1 MVSGKVCHALWVSP
15 RYVYNPLF
23 ASHIFV
29 LHPPCAATTMT
40 ATIDILR
47 DLVGFATVSRDP
59 NRTLIDYVADRLAAT
74 DADVRIIPD
83 EDGGKANL
91 FATTG
96 PRDRGGVMLSG
107 HTDVVPVD
115 GQEWTMPPFSCT
127 EADGRLY
134 GRGTADMKGFVAA
147 ALNAFEV
154 SASTE
159 LVTPLHLA
167 LSYDEELG
175 CLGVRSL
182 IDMLAAAPVRP
193 EMCIVGEP
201 TEMGLATGH
210 KGKTVVRADCT
221 GMAAHSS
228 LAPLAVNAVHLACDL
243 VSAIRSRQQS
253 IIETGTHDEAYNI
266 PYTTLHVGRI
276 EGGVQVNIV
285 PQEASVEFEIRNLV
299 GDDPA
304 ILIEAITQD
313 IAPVIAAAQKTS
325 PEADIRLTF
334 VNSYPGLETAL
345 DERVVALL
353 QDLTG
358 VNATCK
364 VAFGTEGGL
373 FARDLGIPTVVCGP
387 GSMDQGH
394 KPDEFVTVEQLAI
407 CDQML
412 DGLTARLQAGL

>member
-1 MVSGKVCHALWVSP
+1 
-15 RYVYNPLF
+15 
-23 ASHIFV
+23 
-29 LHPPCAATTMT
+29 MT

-59 NRTLIDYVADRLAAT
+59 NRALIDYVADRLAAT

-115 GQEWTMPPFSCT
+115 GQEWTVPAFACT

-154 SASTE
+154 AAGTE
-159 LVTPLHLA
+159 LATPLHLA

-253 IIETGTHDEAYNI
+253 IIETGTHDGAYNI

-285 PQEASVEFEIRNLV
+285 PQEASVEFEIRNLA
-299 GDDPA
+299 GDDPT

-313 IAPVIAAAQKTS
+313 IAPVIAAARKTS
-325 PEADIRLTF
+325 AEADIRLTV

-353 QDLTG
+353 RDLTG

-364 VAFGTEGGL
+364 MAFGTEGGL

-412 DGLTARLQAGL
+412 GGLTARLQAGL

>member
-1 MVSGKVCHALWVSP
+1 
-15 RYVYNPLF
+15 
-23 ASHIFV
+23 
-29 LHPPCAATTMT
+29 MT
-40 ATIDILR
+40 ATINILK

-59 NRTLIDYVADRLAAT
+59 NRALIDYVADRLGST
-74 DADVRIIPD
+74 NADVRIIPD
-83 EDGGKANL
+83 ENGGKANL

-115 GQEWTMPPFSCT
+115 GQEWTVPAFACT
-127 EADGRLY
+127 EMNGRLY
-134 GRGTADMKGFVAA
+134 GRGTADMKGFVAS
-147 ALNAFEV
+147 ALHAFEV
-154 SASTE
+154 AADTE
-159 LVTPLHLA
+159 LATPLHLA

-175 CLGVRSL
+175 CLGVRSM

-193 EMCIVGEP
+193 QMCIVGEP

-243 VSAIRSRQQS
+243 VSAIRSRQKS
-253 IIETGTHDEAYNI
+253 IVENGAHDGAYNI

-285 PQEASVEFEIRNLV
+285 PQEACVEFEIRNLA
-299 GDDPA
+299 GDDPTL
-304 ILIEAITQD
+304 LIEAIAQD
-313 IAPVIAAAQKTS
+313 IAPVIAAAKTTC
-325 PEADIRLTF
+325 PDADIQLTV

-345 DERVVALL
+345 DEQVVILL
-353 QDLTG
+353 RDLTG

-394 KPDEFVTVEQLAI
+394 KPDEFITLEQLAI

-412 DGLTARLQAGL
+412 SGLTARLQAGL

>member
-1 MVSGKVCHALWVSP
+1 
-15 RYVYNPLF
+15 
-23 ASHIFV
+23 
-29 LHPPCAATTMT
+29 
-40 ATIDILR
+40 
-47 DLVGFATVSRDP
+47 
-59 NRTLIDYVADRLAAT
+59 
-74 DADVRIIPD
+74 
-83 EDGGKANL
+83 
-91 FATTG
+91 
-96 PRDRGGVMLSG
+96 
-107 HTDVVPVD
+107 
-115 GQEWTMPPFSCT
+115 
-127 EADGRLY
+127 
-134 GRGTADMKGFVAA
+134 MKGFVAA

-154 SASTE
+154 AAGTE
-159 LVTPLHLA
+159 LATPLHLA

-285 PQEASVEFEIRNLV
+285 PQEASVKFEIRNLA

-313 IAPVIAAAQKTS
+313 IA
-325 PEADIRLTF
+325 R
-334 VNSYPGLETAL
+334 
-345 DERVVALL
+345 
-353 QDLTG
+353 
-358 VNATCK
+358 
-364 VAFGTEGGL
+364 
-373 FARDLGIPTVVCGP
+373 
-387 GSMDQGH
+387 
-394 KPDEFVTVEQLAI
+394 
-407 CDQML
+407 
-412 DGLTARLQAGL
+412 

>member
-1 MVSGKVCHALWVSP
+1 
-15 RYVYNPLF
+15 
-23 ASHIFV
+23 
-29 LHPPCAATTMT
+29 
-40 ATIDILR
+40 
-47 DLVGFATVSRDP
+47 
-59 NRTLIDYVADRLAAT
+59 
-74 DADVRIIPD
+74 
-83 EDGGKANL
+83 
-91 FATTG
+91 
-96 PRDRGGVMLSG
+96 
-107 HTDVVPVD
+107 
-115 GQEWTMPPFSCT
+115 MPPFSCT

-154 SASTE
+154 SAGTE
-159 LVTPLHLA
+159 LATPLHLA

-253 IIETGTHDEAYNI
+253 IIETGAHDGAYNI

-285 PQEASVEFEIRNLV
+285 PQEASLEFEIRNLA

-313 IAPVIAAAQKTS
+313 IAPVIAAARKTS
-325 PEADIRLTF
+325 AEADIRLTV

-353 QDLTG
+353 RDLTG

-412 DGLTARLQAGL
+412 GGLTARLQAGL

>member
-1 MVSGKVCHALWVSP
+1 
-15 RYVYNPLF
+15 
-23 ASHIFV
+23 
-29 LHPPCAATTMT
+29 MT
-40 ATIDILR
+40 ATINILK

-59 NRTLIDYVADRLAAT
+59 NRALIDYVADRLAST
-74 DADVRIIPD
+74 NADVRIIPD
-83 EDGGKANL
+83 ENGGKANL

-115 GQEWTMPPFSCT
+115 GQEWTVPAFACT
-127 EADGRLY
+127 EMDGRLY
-134 GRGTADMKGFVAA
+134 GRGTADMKGFVAS
-147 ALNAFEV
+147 ALHAFEV
-154 SASTE
+154 AADTE
-159 LVTPLHLA
+159 LATPLHLA

-175 CLGVRSL
+175 CLGVRSM

-243 VSAIRSRQQS
+243 VSVIRSRQKS
-253 IIETGTHDEAYNI
+253 IVENGAHDDAYNI
-266 PYTTLHVGRI
+266 PYTTIHVGRI

-285 PQEASVEFEIRNLV
+285 PQEAHVEFEIRNLA
-299 GDDPA
+299 GDDPTL
-304 ILIEAITQD
+304 LIEAIAQD
-313 IAPVIAAAQKTS
+313 IAPVIAAAKTTC
-325 PEADIRLTF
+325 PDTDVRLTV
-334 VNSYPGLETAL
+334 VNSYPGLETAR
-345 DERVVALL
+345 DEQVVTLL
-353 QDLTG
+353 RDLTG

-394 KPDEFVTVEQLAI
+394 KPDEFITVEQLAI

-412 DGLTARLQAGL
+412 NRLTARLQAGL

>member
-1 MVSGKVCHALWVSP
+1 
-15 RYVYNPLF
+15 
-23 ASHIFV
+23 
-29 LHPPCAATTMT
+29 MT
-40 ATIDILR
+40 ASIDILK
-47 DLVGFATVSRDP
+47 DLIGFATVSRDP
-59 NRTLIDYVADRLAAT
+59 NRALIDHVAERLARL
-74 DADVRIIPD
+74 DADVSIIPD
-83 EDGGKANL
+83 ESGTKANL

-96 PRDRGGVMLSG
+96 PRDHGGVMLSG

-115 GQEWTMPPFSCT
+115 GQNWTVPAFTCT
-127 EADGRLY
+127 EANGRLY
-134 GRGTADMKGFVAA
+134 GRGTADMKGFVAS
-147 ALNAFEV
+147 ALNAFET
-154 SASTE
+154 AARTK
-159 LVTPLHLA
+159 LATPLHLA

-175 CLGVRSL
+175 CLGVRSM

-193 EMCIVGEP
+193 AMCIVGEP

-221 GMAAHSS
+221 GLAAHSS

-243 VSAIRSRQQS
+243 VSAIRARQSS
-253 IIETGTHDEAYNI
+253 IIEVGTHDKAYNI

-285 PQEASVEFEIRNLV
+285 PQEASVEFEIRNLA

-304 ILIEAITQD
+304 VLIEAIRQD
-313 IAPVIAAAQKTS
+313 IAPVIAAAKTTT
-325 PEADIRLTF
+325 PDADIRLT
-334 VNSYPGLETAL
+334 VINSYPGLETPL
-345 DERVVALL
+345 DEAVVSLL
-353 QDLTG
+353 RDVTG

-394 KPDEFVTVEQLAI
+394 KPDEFITIEQLTA

-412 DGLTARLQAGL
+412 SGLTARLQIGL

>member
-1 MVSGKVCHALWVSP
+1 
-15 RYVYNPLF
+15 
-23 ASHIFV
+23 
-29 LHPPCAATTMT
+29 MT

-59 NRTLIDYVADRLAAT
+59 NRALIDYVADRLAAT

-115 GQEWTMPPFSCT
+115 GQEWTVPAFACT

-147 ALNAFEV
+147 ALHAFEV
-154 SASTE
+154 AAGTE
-159 LVTPLHLA
+159 LATPLHLA

-175 CLGVRSL
+175 CLGVRSM

-253 IIETGTHDEAYNI
+253 IIETGTHDDAYNI

-285 PQEASVEFEIRNLV
+285 PQEASVEFEIRNLA
-299 GDDPA
+299 GDDPTS
-304 ILIEAITQD
+304 LIEAITQD
-313 IAPVIAAAQKTS
+313 IAPVIAAARKTLARGGH
-325 PEADIRLTF
+325 PADR
-334 VNSYPGLETAL
+334 
-345 DERVVALL
+345 R
-353 QDLTG
+353 Q
-358 VNATCK
+358 
-364 VAFGTEGGL
+364 
-373 FARDLGIPTVVCGP
+373 
-387 GSMDQGH
+387 
-394 KPDEFVTVEQLAI
+394 QLSRA
-407 CDQML
+407 
-412 DGLTARLQAGL
+412 

>member
-1 MVSGKVCHALWVSP
+1 MVSGKICHAREGPS
-15 RYVYNPLF
+15 RYVYKPLF
-23 ASHIFV
+23 ASHIFAS
-29 LHPPCAATTMT
+29 HPPGATPLMT
-40 ATIDILR
+40 ATIDILK

-59 NRTLIDYVADRLAAT
+59 NRALIDYVADRLAAT

-83 EDGGKANL
+83 ENGSKANL

-96 PRDRGGVMLSG
+96 PRGRGGVMLSG

-115 GQEWTMPPFSCT
+115 GQEWTMPAFTCT

-147 ALNAFEV
+147 ALHAFEV
-154 SASTE
+154 AAGTD
-159 LVTPLHLA
+159 LATPLHLA

-175 CLGVRSL
+175 CLGVRPM
-182 IDMLAAAPVRP
+182 IDMLAGAPVRP
-193 EMCIVGEP
+193 RMCIVGEP

-243 VSAIRSRQQS
+243 VGIIRARQQS
-253 IIETGTHDEAYNI
+253 IVENGTQDEAYNI

-276 EGGVQVNIV
+276 NGGVQVNIV
-285 PQEASVEFEIRNLV
+285 PQEASVEFEIRNLA
-299 GDDPA
+299 GDDPTP
-304 ILIEAITQD
+304 LIELITHD
-313 IAPVIAAAQKTS
+313 IAPVIANARKTT
-325 PEADIRLTF
+325 PEADIRLTV

-345 DERVVALL
+345 DEQVVALVR
-353 QDLTG
+353 DLTG

-394 KPDEFVTVEQLAI
+394 KPDEFVTVEQLTI

-412 DGLTARLQAGL
+412 AGLTARLQAGL